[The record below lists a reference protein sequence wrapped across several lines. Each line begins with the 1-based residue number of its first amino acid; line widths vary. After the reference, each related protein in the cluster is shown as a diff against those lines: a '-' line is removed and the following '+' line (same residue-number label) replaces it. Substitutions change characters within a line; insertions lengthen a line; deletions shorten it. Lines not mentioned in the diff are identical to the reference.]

1 MSGVG
6 KTTAARKVAR
16 RYDLW
21 LYSLDSRTYAHAEAM
36 QVPALEMTMNELWL
50 ARTPAEMAGDFVSEA
65 RARFELVLADL
76 GAIPDDGA
84 PILADGPQL
93 LPELVPGPALFLV
106 ASTALQRRLLA
117 GRASF
122 THSATSDPERAFAN
136 RVRRDDLLAERLRSH
151 AVEIEDVNETEAL
164 VDAFVREQAQDWISG
179 TERGDVAARRRDENH
194 RRLDQWRRYA
204 RYEPRARDGALD
216 FACECSRPGC
226 EALVPLTLDEAR
238 RRRPKPFLAHS

>member
-6 KTTAARKVAR
+6 KTTVARTVAR

-36 QVPALEMTMNELWL
+36 QVPALKMTTDELWL
-50 ARTPAEMAGDFVSEA
+50 DRTPEEMAADFVSEA

-76 GAIPDDGA
+76 GAIPDDRA

-93 LPELVPGPALFLV
+93 LPDLVPGPALFLV
-106 ASTALQRRLLA
+106 ASSALQSRLLA
-117 GRASF
+117 GRGSF

-136 RVRRDDLLAERLRSH
+136 RVRRDELLADRLRPH
-151 AVEIEDVNETEAL
+151 AVEIEDVEETEAL
-164 VDAFVREQAQDWISG
+164 VDAFVREQAPDWISR
-179 TERGDVAARRRDENH
+179 TDRGDVAARRRDEND

-204 RYEPRARDGALD
+204 GYEPRARDGALE

-226 EALVPLTLDEAR
+226 DGLVPLALDEAGR
-238 RRRPKPFLAHS
+238 LRPNSFLAHS